1 MHIWEVCTYTRRTC
15 KALQACRVILLSWR
29 GGWSCSALAHLVTNV
44 AHICINT
51 HLTQCPPAHRLP
63 PPCYPFPSGLPWPCK
78 YSSQC
83 YHLAISALEIHTHIQ
98 YRLPGIFYLMAWRFI
113 NCRHATTAAAFANK
127 NWGTR
132 DVEWVRKA
140 CEFLRK
146 YIFFIYC
153 IRFGIFHQQRKTKH
167 RLVGY
172 KFHFLFLYSPYAV
185 IGGWEFN
192 MTTSFIFRPYIKVL
206 YLRLEFLGVSRND
219 ECASHSNLLPA
230 MWIFFFLTVHENLM

>member
-132 DVEWVRKA
+132 DVKWARKP
-140 CEFLRK
+140 CEYFK
-146 YIFFIYC
+146 SVFEEIYILYI
-153 IRFGIFHQQRKTKH
+153 
-167 RLVGY
+167 LY
-172 KFHFLFLYSPYAV
+172 KIWDFSPT
-185 IGGWEFN
+185 E
-192 MTTSFIFRPYIKVL
+192 
-206 YLRLEFLGVSRND
+206 
-219 ECASHSNLLPA
+219 
-230 MWIFFFLTVHENLM
+230 EN